1 MTQIPDER
9 PQRRREYSGAGST
22 LGLAALIVVVVG
34 LGLWFFQFRDSGGS
48 GNASANGY
56 GIVDLPPNLNTSGKP
71 AAAEAGRVAPDFRLQ
86 TPSGEVRTLSQYRGK
101 TVLINFWASW
111 CPPCRGETPDLQG
124 FFEKYG
130 AANDFMILGVNEQE
144 TAADAKTF
152 TAQFGVGYPILL
164 DTDGGVGQ
172 AYRVSRGLPI
182 SVLVSPAGVVQQ
194 VYFGR
199 ITADDLTKIA
209 QDLG

>member
-22 LGLAALIVVVVG
+22 LGLAALIVLVVG
-34 LGLWFFQFRDSGGS
+34 LGLWFFEFRGSPGSGGA
-48 GNASANGY
+48 ASNGY
-56 GIVDLPPNLNTSGKP
+56 GIVALPAELNPGGKEP
-71 AAAEAGRVAPDFRLQ
+71 AAEGGRIAPDFRLQ
-86 TPSGEVRTLSQYRGK
+86 TPSGDVRMLSQYRGK

-124 FFEKYG
+124 FFERYG
-130 AANDFMILGVNEQE
+130 AARDFMILGINEQE
-144 TAADAKTF
+144 TAADARTF
-152 TAQFGVGYPILL
+152 ADQFGVGYPILL

-182 SVLVSPAGVVQQ
+182 SILVSPAGVVQQ

-209 QDLG
+209 EGLG